1 LKRRKTRLDGKPD
14 NRWVVTG
21 SLDKTARLWLLQM
34 KDLLDL
40 ARTTVGRNFF
50 ADEWQL
56 YFPGEFCALFFNN
69 WPISPNAVQPLQLSC
84 DCWHAR
90 ACGRS
95 LLEFSAFKVGRRSNS

>member
-1 LKRRKTRLDGKPD
+1 
-14 NRWVVTG
+14 VTG

-56 YFPGEFCALFFNN
+56 YFPGEFCALFF
-69 WPISPNAVQPLQLSC
+69 IIGLSPPTRFNPCNLVAIVGTVALRAQPARICCLQ
-84 DCWHAR
+84 
-90 ACGRS
+90 GRQT
-95 LLEFSAFKVGRRSNS
+95 